1 MLSTDAGEQVVSQM
15 GPVWELCQ
23 KEEEA
28 EKSPFLIAV
37 TKEAVP
43 TGLIKDCWH
52 YHRELLTEGET
63 LALSFFF
70 FLNAIS
76 LCSCL
81 CLNKAEPSADIS
93 AFHRSPHEHLATS
106 FLLLT

>member
-1 MLSTDAGEQVVSQM
+1 MEPSALGCLCVPSTDAGEQVVSQM

-63 LALSFFF
+63 FALSGF
-70 FLNAIS
+70 
-76 LCSCL
+76 
-81 CLNKAEPSADIS
+81 
-93 AFHRSPHEHLATS
+93 
-106 FLLLT
+106 